1 MLKEIDGFKMKGQP
15 YFDDSK
21 WVSPMNYEEG
31 VYTKE
36 VPESIYIHDVTLR
49 DGEQTTGLNWTYE
62 ERIEIAL
69 LLNELGVKSIEVGM
83 PIVSEDIVQATQE
96 LSKMDLQSELVGFC
110 RARTDDVEHAHK
122 ANLNKIIVEHSVNQY
137 TNLYGYHVDDDAV
150 VERVLSAIDKATSLG
165 MKVTFMGWDV
175 TRSPLEQVM
184 DVYRRIVERVPVESV
199 VFTDSFG
206 VATPRAVG
214 RAVRELKRELKVPVE
229 FHVHNEFGLAMG
241 SVSEAI
247 FNGVDGIHASI
258 NGLGERT
265 GNVATE
271 EVIAMSEILL
281 NLKTGTNS
289 KVINKICKRVS
300 EITDIPVPQNK
311 PVTGTK
317 LFWLESGVVVN
328 AKQRMEDAGIAA
340 AMSPYLPEVVGREP
354 IEIVLGGSSGKVS
367 IEYYLE
373 KHNIPYDESFDFEAV
388 LAEVKKL
395 SRQNRRVL
403 TDDEF
408 IEIVKPYSL
417 KDKE

>member
-1 MLKEIDGFKMKGQP
+1 MLKEIEGFKMIGQP
-15 YFDDSK
+15 FFDETK

-31 VYTKE
+31 VYTNE
-36 VPESIYIHDVTLR
+36 VPDSIYIHDVTLR
-49 DGEQTTGLNWTYE
+49 DGEQTTGLNWSYD

-83 PIVSEDIVQATQE
+83 PIVSQDIVQATLE

-110 RARTDDVEHAHK
+110 RARIDDVEYARK
-122 ANLNKIIVEHSVNQY
+122 ANLKKIIVEHSVNQY
-137 TNLYGYHVDDDAV
+137 TNLYGYRVDDDAV
-150 VERVLSAIDKATSLG
+150 VERVLSAIDKASSLG
-165 MKVTFMGWDV
+165 MKITFMGWDV

-206 VATPRAVG
+206 VATPRAIG
-214 RAVRELKRELKVPVE
+214 KAVRELKRELKVPVE

-241 SVSEAI
+241 AVSEAI
-247 FNGVDGIHASI
+247 YNGVDGIHSSI

-281 NLKTGTNS
+281 NLKTGTNP
-289 KVINKICKRVS
+289 KVINKICMRVS
-300 EITDIPVPQNK
+300 EITGIPVPQNK

-328 AKQRMEDAGIAA
+328 AKQRMEKAGIPA
-340 AMSPYLPEVVGREP
+340 AMSPYLPEIVGREP
-354 IEIVLGGSSGKVS
+354 IKIVLGGSSGKSS
-367 IEYYLE
+367 IEYYLD
-373 KHNIPYDESFDFEAV
+373 KHGISYDDDFDFDTV
-388 LAEVKKL
+388 LAEVKKF
-395 SRQNRRVL
+395 SREKRRVL
-403 TDDEF
+403 TDEEF
-408 IEIVKPYSL
+408 VKIAAPYAL
-417 KDKE
+417 QQD